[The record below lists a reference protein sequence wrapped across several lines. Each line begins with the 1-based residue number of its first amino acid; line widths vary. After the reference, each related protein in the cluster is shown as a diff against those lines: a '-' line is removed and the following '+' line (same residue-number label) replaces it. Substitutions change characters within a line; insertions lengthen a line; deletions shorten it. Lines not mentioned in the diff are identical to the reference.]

1 MSDTCIYIYY
11 CVNSITFKVAV
22 LASKIIMLSL
32 PYHKIAFIFNFIC
45 QMQFLCRKII
55 LFSSI
60 YSFTRIVLKLKYEC
74 FRILKLL
81 MTVLSFTCYIMIIKS
96 FMHWFLVEIT
106 NSESR
111 LFSVENRSLSAGTV
125 VWLRWIINKK
135 QIILT
140 CKWRTDYITLLL

>member
-11 CVNSITFKVAV
+11 CVISITFKVAV

-45 QMQFLCRKII
+45 LMQFLCRKII
-55 LFSSI
+55 LCFLL
-60 YSFTRIVLKLKYEC
+60 YSFTRIILKLKYEC
-74 FRILKLL
+74 FRIKLL